1 VRVAVIGGG
10 LAGLAG
16 ALELVEAGAEVVLL
30 EAGDRLGGQIR
41 TTHERGFLVEEGAD
55 GFAPAQE
62 TLHRLMHD
70 LRIHERIVVPEA
82 LPTLV
87 LEAPDDLRPAAP
99 VEDLPS
105 AAPVKTLRGGM
116 AELVTA
122 IRRRIERKADL
133 RVGNAAVAVTRTRPG
148 WTVYPEIGA
157 ALAVDAVLF
166 ALPARPAAWL
176 VHPVATDG
184 ARALS
189 KLGTRPVVTVSAAYR
204 KTTVGHPLN
213 AAGIVL
219 SRDPT
224 ADGVGLCAF
233 VSSSFPGRAPADW
246 VLLRALVR
254 PARGELVGTTDEGW
268 TEIVHAQLA
277 PILGLHESP
286 GAAWV
291 ARWADTA
298 PVVSP
303 EYATRVAEARAALR
317 ALGRIE
323 LAGVTSEGNGLE
335 GALRSGLAGAKHL
348 LGS

>member
-16 ALELVEAGAEVVLL
+16 ALELVEGGAEVVLL

-41 TTHERGFLVEEGAD
+41 TTCERGFLVEEGAD
-55 GFAPAQE
+55 GFAPPQE
-62 TLHRLMHD
+62 TLHRLIRDVRLDEH
-70 LRIHERIVVPEA
+70 IVAPQA

-87 LEAPDDLRPAAP
+87 LEPPQDIRTAAP
-99 VEDLPS
+99 AEDLPS
-105 AAPVKTLRGGM
+105 AAPARTLQGGM
-116 AELVTA
+116 AELVVA

-133 RVGNAAVAVTRTRPG
+133 RIGNAAVALTRARPG

-157 ALAVDAVLF
+157 ALVVDAILL

-176 VHPVATDG
+176 VHPLTPDG

-189 KLGTRPVVTVSAAYR
+189 KLGTRPIVTVSAAYR
-204 KTTVGHPLN
+204 KTSVGHPLN

-219 SRDPT
+219 SRDP
-224 ADGVGLCAF
+224 ADDGVGLCAF

-254 PARGELVGTTDEGW
+254 PARGKLVGTTDEGW
-268 TEIVHAQLA
+268 TDAIHAELA
-277 PILGLHESP
+277 PTLGLREPP

-291 ARWADTA
+291 ARWADA
-298 PVVSP
+298 SPVVNP
-303 EYATRVAEARAALR
+303 QYHAHVAEARTALR
-317 ALGRIE
+317 AEGRIE
-323 LAGVTSEGNGLE
+323 LVGAFSDGTGLE
-335 GALRSGLAGAKHL
+335 GALRSGIAGAKYL